1 MYIAKNFARLH
12 RQDPHKFAAYLV
24 SCTRSRAFLLL
35 AQRQDAP
42 GEEEPDFDRNADPAP
57 VPEDAVIDEQQAQH
71 LMQAVQQLAPIYR
84 DPLRLL
90 AQGYTYREIAAA
102 LACGNPLSAS
112 ALPAGANCCGRSST
126 MKDNCSYRF
135 DAILAVALEQDARQ
149 ELAALPTPAALKE
162 LYPDTSSLAPHN
174 PCFAHPAPSPKS
186 AAPCVGRCAAGCRP
200 VGRHPCR
207 QRRSPPR
214 GVHCLLRFLPIEMQV
229 TYAVDGTPLDTLPE
243 NYCDHYVPEGFVLD
257 EENSLST
264 DFLLLHG
271 YHTTASANGD
281 SLSYT
286 VKCYPIQATGQIETF
301 DNEHTTW
308 SSVTVKGH
316 SATLGTSSTVSG
328 TPCYFLFWESDG
340 IQHTVSGCIDRD
352 TLFRIAESIF

>member
-1 MYIAKNFARLH
+1 
-12 RQDPHKFAAYLV
+12 
-24 SCTRSRAFLLL
+24 
-35 AQRQDAP
+35 
-42 GEEEPDFDRNADPAP
+42 
-57 VPEDAVIDEQQAQH
+57 
-71 LMQAVQQLAPIYR
+71 
-84 DPLRLL
+84 
-90 AQGYTYREIAAA
+90 
-102 LACGNPLSAS
+102 
-112 ALPAGANCCGRSST
+112 

-149 ELAALPTPAALKE
+149 ELAALPPPAALKE
-162 LYPDTSSLAPHN
+162 LYPDTSSLDARITRALHTLH
-174 PCFAHPAPSPKS
+174 HPQKALHRALAVVLLAAALLAGTLAVS
-186 AAPCVGRCAAGCRP
+186 AEA
-200 VGRHPCR
+200 RHA
-207 QRRSPPR
+207 
-214 GVHCLLRFLPIEMQV
+214 VYTALLRFLPIEMQV
-229 TYAVDGTPLDTLPE
+229 TYAVDGTPPDALPE

-286 VKCYPIQATGQIETF
+286 VKYYPIQATGQIETF

-316 SATLGTSSTVSG
+316 SATLGTSSTASG

>member
-1 MYIAKNFARLH
+1 
-12 RQDPHKFAAYLV
+12 
-24 SCTRSRAFLLL
+24 
-35 AQRQDAP
+35 
-42 GEEEPDFDRNADPAP
+42 
-57 VPEDAVIDEQQAQH
+57 
-71 LMQAVQQLAPIYR
+71 
-84 DPLRLL
+84 
-90 AQGYTYREIAAA
+90 
-102 LACGNPLSAS
+102 
-112 ALPAGANCCGRSST
+112 

-149 ELAALPTPAALKE
+149 ELATLPTPAALKK
-162 LYPDTSSLAPHN
+162 LYPDTSSLDARITRALHTLH
-174 PCFAHPAPSPKS
+174 HPQKALHRALAVVLLAAALLAGTLAVS
-186 AAPCVGRCAAGCRP
+186 AEA
-200 VGRHPCR
+200 RHA
-207 QRRSPPR
+207 
-214 GVHCLLRFLPIEMQV
+214 VYTALLRFLPIEMQV
-229 TYAVDGTPLDTLPE
+229 TYSVDGTPPDALPE

-286 VKCYPIQATGQIETF
+286 VKCYPIQATEQIETF

>member
-1 MYIAKNFARLH
+1 MA
-12 RQDPHKFAAYLV
+12 V
-24 SCTRSRAFLLL
+24 VLL
-35 AQRQDAP
+35 
-42 GEEEPDFDRNADPAP
+42 
-57 VPEDAVIDEQQAQH
+57 
-71 LMQAVQQLAPIYR
+71 
-84 DPLRLL
+84 
-90 AQGYTYREIAAA
+90 AAA
-102 LACGNPLSAS
+102 LL
-112 ALPAGANCCGRSST
+112 AGT
-126 MKDNCSYRF
+126 
-135 DAILAVALEQDARQ
+135 LAVSAEARR
-149 ELAALPTPAALKE
+149 AVYTAI
-162 LYPDTSSLAPHN
+162 
-174 PCFAHPAPSPKS
+174 
-186 AAPCVGRCAAGCRP
+186 
-200 VGRHPCR
+200 
-207 QRRSPPR
+207 
-214 GVHCLLRFLPIEMQV
+214 LRFLPIETQV
-229 TYAVDGTPLDTLPE
+229 TYSVDGTPLDALPE

-271 YHTTASANGD
+271 YHTTTSANGD

-316 SATLGTSSTVSG
+316 SATLGTSSTASG